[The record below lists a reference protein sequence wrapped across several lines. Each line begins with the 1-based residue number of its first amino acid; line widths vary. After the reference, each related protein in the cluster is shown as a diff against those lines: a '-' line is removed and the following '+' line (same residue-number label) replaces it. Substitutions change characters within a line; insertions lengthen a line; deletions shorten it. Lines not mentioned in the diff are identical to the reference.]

1 VSDARLEPCARCG
14 TPLEAGD
21 LRCAI
26 CGQSAPAA
34 AARAP
39 DRAAAAVLRCEQC
52 GAAVAYS
59 PEAQGAKCAFCAAVL
74 RLEQPEDP
82 IEAAEVMLPFRVDA
96 STAQAALRA
105 WMRSLGFFRPSD
117 LASASSVEA
126 LRPLFW
132 AAWIFDARAIVT
144 WTADS
149 DAGGGHSAWAPH
161 AGVTPME
168 FAAVL
173 VPATRGLRRD
183 ECLRLAPFFHLS
195 TATAVAELQSGALLE
210 RFDVQRSAAR
220 AIVADAVHATA
231 VDRLQR
237 GAIPGSRFRNV
248 HASVLL
254 NGLVTRRV
262 AMPTYVLAY
271 RYRGRP
277 YRAVVH
283 GQDARCIVAA
293 APYSV
298 AKIVLVVLGVALLLA
313 AVVAVVAWRAAA

>member
-1 VSDARLEPCARCG
+1 MSGARLAPCARCA
-14 TPLEAGD
+14 TPLETGD

-26 CGQSAPAA
+26 CGQASASDAA
-34 AARAP
+34 AAPEHAL
-39 DRAAAAVLRCEQC
+39 AAVLRCEQC

-59 PEAQGAKCAFCAAVL
+59 PEAQGAKCAFCAAVM

-82 IEAAEVMLPFRVDA
+82 IESAEAMLPFTVA
-96 STAQAALRA
+96 PAAAQATLRA
-105 WMRSLGFFRPSD
+105 WMRTLGFFRPGN
-117 LASASSVEA
+117 LATRATVDS

-132 AAWIFDARAIVT
+132 AASIFDARALVT
-144 WTADS
+144 WAADS
-149 DAGGGHSAWAPH
+149 DAGSGSASWAPH
-161 AGVTPME
+161 AGEARMD

-183 ECLRLAPFFHLS
+183 ESRFLTRYFDLS
-195 TATAVAELQSGALLE
+195 TATALRDPPPGAVVE
-210 RFDVQRSAAR
+210 RFDVQRSVAR
-220 AIVADAVHATA
+220 AIVADAVRATA

-237 GAIPGSRFRNV
+237 GTIPGSRFRNV

-254 NGLVTRRV
+254 KGLVTRRV

-271 RYRGRP
+271 RYGGKV

-283 GQDARCIVAA
+283 GQDARCISAV

-298 AKIVLVVLGVALLLA
+298 GRIVLVVLAAIA
-313 AVVAVVAWRAAA
+313 AVVGVIAVLASMAR